1 MEETVKD
8 IPETPPVD
16 NEIEVLRAELA
27 EAMARNL
34 RLLADME
41 NMRRRLQREREEVWQ
56 VAVADCLTKLL
67 PVLDNLQRA
76 VAALPD
82 STWGQGVVLVARQLE
97 EVLSKIGLEPIAAVG
112 PFDPQYHEAIMQDA
126 ESPEPENTIT
136 AVLERGYLFKGRV
149 VRPSK
154 VKVSMGGCSDE

>member
-8 IPETPPVD
+8 GLETTPASSEV
-16 NEIEVLRAELA
+16 EVLRVELA
-27 EAMARNL
+27 EAEARFL
-34 RLLADME
+34 RLHADME
-41 NMRRRLQREREEVWQ
+41 NMRRRLQREKEEIWHF
-56 VAVADCLTKLL
+56 ALADCLAKLL

-82 STWGQGVVLVARQLE
+82 STWGQGVVLVSRQLE
-97 EVLSKIGLEPIAAVG
+97 DVLAKYGLEPIAAAG
-112 PFDPQYHEAIMQDA
+112 LFDPQYHEAIMQDG
-126 ESPEPENTIT
+126 ESAEPENTIT

-149 VRPSK
+149 LRPSK